1 MLSHGGRLRDNPG
14 LKLANAF
21 GVFIQFQTEAPLIK
35 NLLLAQ
41 SFCYSFSST
50 ARVTQTGLPSGKK
63 MNPSPYPVPFTS
75 AHTRAGIVK
84 ILLIVGAVVTFMS
97 LITESLSLVFPPL
110 TDDQEFADNPMGA
123 VVVLVTFLFALVDLV
138 VYLTTVVFFLMWLYR
153 AYANLRAFRAGGRL
167 DYSPGFA
174 VGSFFIPFVNL
185 VVPYRGVREVW
196 QKSGPPDEALFAEP
210 SPPASF
216 PVWWLF
222 WILASFAGNISMRLS
237 FNESVPP
244 NTATMVS
251 IIASVLFI
259 IAAVF
264 AYLVVTEIDKRQEE
278 TSEKLKLGRFAVPLP
293 PPAHLSMP
301 DVMAPVTGPNNFQQS

>member
-1 MLSHGGRLRDNPG
+1 MDTPQAL
-14 LKLANAF
+14 
-21 GVFIQFQTEAPLIK
+21 GVFIQFLPEAPPK
-35 NLLLAQ
+35 FKKLLLAQ
-41 SFCYSFSST
+41 AFCYSFAST
-50 ARVTQTGLPSGKK
+50 ARVTQTGLPSGKT
-63 MNPSPYPVPFTS
+63 MNPSPYPAPFTS

-84 ILLIVGAVVTFMS
+84 ILLIVGAVVTGMS

-110 TDDQEFADNPMGA
+110 TEDQEFGENPMGG
-123 VVVLVTFLFALVDLV
+123 VIMIVSFLFALVDVV
-138 VYLTTVVFFLMWLYR
+138 VYLATVVFFLVWLYR
-153 AYANLRAFRAGGRL
+153 AYANLRAFGAGRRL

-185 VVPYRGVREVW
+185 VAPYRGVREVW
-196 QKSGPPDEALFAEP
+196 QKSGLPDEALFAEP

-216 PVWWLF
+216 PLWWLF
-222 WILASFAGNISMRLS
+222 WLLASFAGNISMRLS
-237 FNESVPP
+237 FNESVPE
-244 NTATMVS
+244 NTATIIS

-264 AYLVVTEIDKRQEE
+264 AYLVVTAIDKRQEE

-301 DVMAPVTGPNNFQQS
+301 DVMAPVTGPGNFQQG